1 MITEDQFQ
9 ENLRNVLQ
17 EVEAACEE
25 AGRDKTEVVLLPVT
39 KNWPIEAIK
48 YCRNAGLTRVGENRV
63 QESISKMD
71 ALGEDSILWELI
83 GHLQS
88 NKVNQVVGRFERIQ
102 SVDSLKLVRKINQ
115 VSISANLKTRILL
128 QVNVAEDS
136 AKFGLRINECNEF
149 IEEVQNYEGIQLDGL
164 MTIAS
169 YCPDD
174 LEVAKRSFM
183 KLRNLRVD
191 LQNRFGIPLN
201 ELSMGMSGDMREA
214 ILSGSTMIRV
224 GSSLFGSRSA

>member
-1 MITEDQFQ
+1 MITENQFQ
-9 ENLRNVLQ
+9 ENLSNVLQ

-48 YCRNAGLTRVGENRV
+48 YCLNAGLIRVGENRV

-71 ALGEDSILWELI
+71 ALEESSILWELI

-102 SVDSLKLVRKINQ
+102 SVDSMKLVRKINQ
-115 VSISANLKTRILL
+115 ASISANLKTRILL

-136 AKFGLRINECNEF
+136 DKFGLRIDECNEF
-149 IEEVQNYEGIQLDGL
+149 IEEVQNCEGIQLDGL

-174 LEVAKRSFM
+174 LEVAKRSFI